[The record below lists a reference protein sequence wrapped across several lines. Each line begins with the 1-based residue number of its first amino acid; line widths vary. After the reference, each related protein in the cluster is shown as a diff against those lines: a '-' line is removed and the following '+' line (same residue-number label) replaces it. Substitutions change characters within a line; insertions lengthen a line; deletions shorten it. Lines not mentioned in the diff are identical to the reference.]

1 MAQLNFTEY
10 DAFAQAVQDASVV
23 MRNCSLEERRWT
35 LQYATVGA
43 MRLQR
48 ACEGGGTLAEGTT
61 VNDGWVF
68 FHQSRPV
75 CANGQ
80 SATDN
85 DIFVVPPGSE
95 FCVTSKQ
102 AHEWLAIV
110 IPSSLLFQS
119 PAELE
124 SATGAK
130 PRLLK
135 PPSSVTRQFTS
146 LLRRLLSE
154 IEKSPELL
162 AGTHAESCVQSEI
175 LQATKHL
182 FNMGQESFSRHY
194 GYWYGQTKAVLEA
207 KLNNSSES
215 MSIPDV
221 ARYLGV
227 PERTLRSAF
236 QKCYGLS
243 PTECIRI
250 YRLHQARQR
259 LLTSDADQTTVT
271 QVALDLG
278 FWELGRFAGAYR
290 KLFGERPS
298 ETLHRSL
305 RAVQT

>member
-1 MAQLNFTEY
+1 
-10 DAFAQAVQDASVV
+10 
-23 MRNCSLEERRWT
+23 
-35 LQYATVGA
+35 
-43 MRLQR
+43 
-48 ACEGGGTLAEGTT
+48 
-61 VNDGWVF
+61 
-68 FHQSRPV
+68 
-75 CANGQ
+75 
-80 SATDN
+80 
-85 DIFVVPPGSE
+85 
-95 FCVTSKQ
+95 VTSKK

-110 IPSSLLFQS
+110 IPSPLLFQS

-146 LLRRLLSE
+146 LLRRLLAE
-154 IEKSPELL
+154 VEKRPELL
-162 AGTHAESCVQSEI
+162 AGTHAESCVQNEI
-175 LQATKHL
+175 LQATKQL
-182 FNMGQESFSRHY
+182 FNKGQESSSRHY
-194 GYWYGQTKAVLEA
+194 GSWHDQTKAALEA
-207 KLNNSSES
+207 KLSSPTQS
-215 MSIPDV
+215 MSLGDV
-221 ARYLGV
+221 ARDLGV

-278 FWELGRFAGAYR
+278 FWELGRFAVAYR

-298 ETLHRSL
+298 ETLHRSP